1 MALQQFVFILNNLF
15 VLFVLITSRLLQAK
29 AFLDDYKR
37 TADASGTFDAKL
49 SAVGSDISSEYADLL
64 ALSARQVMG
73 SLDITLSKTAGGVWN
88 FSDTKVFMKNM
99 GSAGSDYNS
108 TG

>member
-1 MALQQFVFILNNLF
+1 MAGNTVSL
-15 VLFVLITSRLLQAK
+15 
-29 AFLDDYKR
+29 
-37 TADASGTFDAKL
+37 
-49 SAVGSDISSEYADLL
+49 EYADLL

-73 SLDITLSKTAGGVWN
+73 TLDITLSKTGGGEWN

-99 GSAGSDYNS
+99 GSAGSDADT